1 MTPANAVASQCDSPI
16 DRTRV
21 LANWV
26 VGRSYVD
33 LSEADIE
40 RLEILLLDHLA
51 CVLRGSYLPW
61 SRALIDWARTYDGSG
76 EAVLIGTELRTSALI
91 AGFVNATAAH
101 GLEYDDTHDA
111 SLSHPGAAV
120 VATGLAVGT
129 EVGATGHQVLQAI
142 AAGYEVTARVGRAT
156 GPSVLERG
164 FHPTAL
170 FGGFGAA
177 TTAAM
182 LRGLDAT
189 GLCNTWGLLLSMA
202 GGSMQFSQDPRG
214 TVVKRLHGGYAA
226 QHGILAA
233 QLAARGLAGPAQ
245 ALDGVYGVARLFGSE
260 DRQTDWLVPG
270 RNDRLAI
277 NQISLKPYP
286 CCRLFHSTIDA
297 LREIL
302 GELPCDSQKIASI
315 LVGGPRVLPLQHMMR
330 RPTSA
335 MAAQYSLPF
344 CLGVVTIRGPY
355 GEDSFEEDRLGDPQ
369 VLAVADLVEC
379 VPDEE
384 MERAFPEHFGTWVE
398 VKFTDGTAVRR
409 DRLDSLG
416 TPAYPMSRGDVL
428 RKFRRLVDACPTEID
443 DHTIDV
449 AVAAL
454 RHNGPVARLTRH
466 FSQKEFRA
474 AMPS

>member
-1 MTPANAVASQCDSPI
+1 MTPAGAALRKDEALL
-16 DRTRV
+16 DRTRA
-21 LANWV
+21 LADWV
-26 VGRSYVD
+26 AAREYLD
-33 LSEADIE
+33 LHETDVE
-40 RLEILLLDHLA
+40 QLEILLLDHLA
-51 CVLRGSYLPW
+51 CVLRGAYLPW
-61 SRALIDWARTYDGSG
+61 GRALVDWARTYDGSG
-76 EAVLIGTELRTSALI
+76 EAILIGTELRASALI

-120 VATGLAVGT
+120 VAAGLAVGT
-129 EVGATGHQVLQAI
+129 EVGATGHQVLRAI

-177 TTAAM
+177 TTAA
-182 LRGLDAT
+182 LLHGLDAT
-189 GLCNTWGLLLSMA
+189 GLCDTWGLLLSMA

-233 QLAARGLAGPAQ
+233 QLAAHGLAGPAQ
-245 ALDGVYGVARLFGSE
+245 ALDGVYGLANLFGSV
-260 DRQTDWLVPG
+260 DRRIEWLVPQQG
-270 RNDRLAI
+270 DRLAI

-286 CCRLFHSTIDA
+286 CCRLFHSSIDA
-297 LREIL
+297 LRDIL
-302 GELPCDSQKIASI
+302 GTLPCDVQNVAAIA
-315 LVGGPRVLPLQHMMR
+315 VGGPKVLPLQHMMR

-344 CLGVVTIRGPY
+344 CLGVAAVRGPH
-355 GEDSFEEDRLGDPQ
+355 GEEAFEEARLGDDE
-369 VLAVADLVEC
+369 VLAVADRVQC
-379 VPDEE
+379 VADEA

-398 VKFTDGTAVRR
+398 VRFNDGSSVRR
-409 DRLDSLG
+409 ERLDSLG

-428 RKFRRLVDACPTEID
+428 DKFRRLAGACPVGID
-443 DHTIDV
+443 DHTVDV

-454 RHNGPVARLTRH
+454 RHDGPVARLTRH
-466 FSQKEFRA
+466 FMQRGA
-474 AMPS
+474 